1 MSSSVARLRARPTAD
16 QWSEHYRRMSEGR
29 MAGKT
34 VYTLKSGRGGSS
46 NKTGEESIKAVSQA
60 ATALEQAK
68 DAFAE
73 QKARTKE
80 TKKRPIKTRRI
91 GTNED
96 DIFA

>member
-1 MSSSVARLRARPTAD
+1 MSSVIRLRARPTSD
-16 QWSEHYRRMSEGR
+16 QWGEHYRRMSEGS
-29 MAGKT
+29 MVGKT
-34 VYTLKSGRGGSS
+34 VYTLKSGRSDS
-46 NKTGEESIKAVSQA
+46 QKTGKDSIKVVTQA
-60 ATALEQAK
+60 ATALEQTK